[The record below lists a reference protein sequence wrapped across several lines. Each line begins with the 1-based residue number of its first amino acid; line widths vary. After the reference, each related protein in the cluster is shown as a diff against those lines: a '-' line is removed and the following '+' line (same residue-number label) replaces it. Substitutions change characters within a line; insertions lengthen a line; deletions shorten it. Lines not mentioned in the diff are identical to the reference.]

1 MSESINARIK
11 QLRKKKKLNQT
22 EFGAVIGLKNSAIS
36 KMEQEGSV
44 VVDQNVQLICEKFQ
58 VRRDWLVNGTGEM
71 FAERTK
77 KDELMEWA
85 ERVSQSPHDSFP
97 YRLAEALARLDEP
110 QWKMLEQIFDKI
122 MSEGN
127 ESNTENSN
135 VNGASAP
142 SEPTSSHSAPSSD
155 DDDDQDII
163 RRADYHRQLDDAL
176 NKEERVVSASSYGNS
191 GIISHLHKK

>member
-97 YRLAEALARLDEP
+97 YRLAEVLAKLDEP

-122 MSEGN
+122 MAEG
-127 ESNTENSN
+127 NTENSN
-135 VNGASAP
+135 VAKA
-142 SEPTSSHSAPSSD
+142 EPTNAKAAPPD
-155 DDDDQDII
+155 DDDDDPDII
-163 RRADYHRQLDDAL
+163 RCSYHRQLDQAL
-176 NKEERVVSASSYGNS
+176 DSEEKAVSASSYGNS
-191 GIISHLHKK
+191 GTISHWHKK

>member
-1 MSESINARIK
+1 MGESINARIK

-22 EFGAVIGLKNSAIS
+22 EFGSVIGLKNSAIS

-44 VVDQNVQLICEKFQ
+44 VVDQNIQLICEKFQ
-58 VRRDWLVNGTGEM
+58 VRRDWLVDGTGEM

-97 YRLAEALARLDEP
+97 YRLAEVLAKLDEP

-122 MSEGN
+122 MAEG
-127 ESNTENSN
+127 NTENSN
-135 VNGASAP
+135 VAKA
-142 SEPTSSHSAPSSD
+142 EPTSTKAAPPD
-155 DDDDQDII
+155 DDDDDSDII
-163 RRADYHRQLDDAL
+163 RRSYHRQLDQAL
-176 NKEERVVSASSYGNS
+176 DNEEKAVSASSYGSS

>member
-1 MSESINARIK
+1 MGESINARIK

-22 EFGAVIGLKNSAIS
+22 EFGSVIGLKNSAIS

-44 VVDQNVQLICEKFQ
+44 VVDQNIQLICEKFQ
-58 VRRDWLVNGTGEM
+58 VRRDWLVDGTGEM

-97 YRLAEALARLDEP
+97 YRLAEVLAKLDEP

-122 MSEGN
+122 MA
-127 ESNTENSN
+127 ESDTENSN
-135 VNGASAP
+135 ATKTESAKEKTAQPAPVNDN
-142 SEPTSSHSAPSSD
+142 D
-155 DDDDQDII
+155 DGPDII
-163 RRADYHRQLDDAL
+163 RRAYHRQLDQAL
-176 NKEERVVSASSYGNS
+176 DSEEKAVSASSYGNF
-191 GIISHLHKK
+191 GTISHFHKK

>member
-1 MSESINARIK
+1 MGESINARIK

-22 EFGAVIGLKNSAIS
+22 EFGSVIGLKNSAIS

-44 VVDQNVQLICEKFQ
+44 VVDQNIQLICEKFQ
-58 VRRDWLVNGTGEM
+58 VRRDWLVDGTGEM

-97 YRLAEALARLDEP
+97 YRLAEVLAKLNEP

-122 MSEGN
+122 MAEG
-127 ESNTENSN
+127 NTENSN
-135 VNGASAP
+135 ATKAESTSTKAAP
-142 SEPTSSHSAPSSD
+142 PNAAD
-155 DDDDQDII
+155 DDDDPDII
-163 RRADYHRQLDDAL
+163 RRSYHRQVDQAFD
-176 NKEERVVSASSYGNS
+176 NEEKAVSVSSYGSS

>member
-58 VRRDWLVNGTGEM
+58 VRRDWLVDGTGEM

-97 YRLAEALARLDEP
+97 YRLAEVLAKLDEP

-122 MSEGN
+122 MAEG
-127 ESNTENSN
+127 NTENSN
-135 VNGASAP
+135 IAKAEPIKAKAAP
-142 SEPTSSHSAPSSD
+142 PD
-155 DDDDQDII
+155 DDDDDSDVI
-163 RRADYHRQLDDAL
+163 RRSYHRQLDQAL
-176 NKEERVVSASSYGNS
+176 NSEEKAVSASSYGNS
-191 GIISHLHKK
+191 GTISHFHKK

>member
-58 VRRDWLVNGTGEM
+58 VRRDWLVDGTGEM

-97 YRLAEALARLDEP
+97 YRLADALARLDEP
-110 QWKMLEQIFDKI
+110 QWKMLEQIFDRI
-122 MSEGN
+122 MTEGD
-127 ESNTENSN
+127 TENSN
-135 VNGASAP
+135 APKAKPAKSKASQP
-142 SEPTSSHSAPSSD
+142 IPHD
-155 DDDDQDII
+155 DDDDNPDVI
-163 RRADYHRQLDDAL
+163 RRSYHRQLDQAL
-176 NKEERVVSASSYGNS
+176 DNEEKAVSASSYGNS

>member
-1 MSESINARIK
+1 MGESINARIK

-22 EFGAVIGLKNSAIS
+22 EFGSVIGLKNSAIS

-44 VVDQNVQLICEKFQ
+44 VVDQNIQLICEKFQ
-58 VRRDWLVNGTGEM
+58 VRRNWLVDGTGEM

-97 YRLAEALARLDEP
+97 YRLAEVLAKLDEP

-122 MSEGN
+122 MAEG
-127 ESNTENSN
+127 NTENSN
-135 VNGASAP
+135 VAKAESTSTKAAP
-142 SEPTSSHSAPSSD
+142 PND
-155 DDDDQDII
+155 DDDDDDPDII
-163 RRADYHRQLDDAL
+163 RRSYHRQVDQAFD
-176 NKEERVVSASSYGNS
+176 NEEKAVSASSYGSS
-191 GIISHLHKK
+191 GIISHFHKK